1 MVASSLQIEYSDE
14 FYDLF
19 KDDELTPMLDEMDD
33 IAEDLYSTY
42 HGYNFTNMFKLDEKI
57 DMNQKSV
64 SAFYFD
70 RKNKF
75 AGFDIYDH
83 KNEKTYSH

>member
-42 HGYNFTNMFKLDEKI
+42 HGYNFTNMFK
-57 DMNQKSV
+57 
-64 SAFYFD
+64 
-70 RKNKF
+70 
-75 AGFDIYDH
+75 
-83 KNEKTYSH
+83 